1 MGNKPHG
8 RAKVVLPNGCEAH
21 GDFVASKKEGLWLV
35 VSPPDNGNLT
45 MHRPCGRRA
54 GW

>member
-1 MGNKPHG
+1 MISASGAITQAVWVGNKPHG

-21 GDFVASKKEGLWLV
+21 GDFVASKKEGLWL
-35 VSPPDNGNLT
+35 
-45 MHRPCGRRA
+45 